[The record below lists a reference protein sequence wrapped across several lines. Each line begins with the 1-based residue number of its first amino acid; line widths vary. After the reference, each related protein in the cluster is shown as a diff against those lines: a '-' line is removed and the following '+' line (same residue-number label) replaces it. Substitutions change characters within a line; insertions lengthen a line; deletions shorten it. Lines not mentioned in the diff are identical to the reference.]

1 MGTVQRDRE
10 EQEGNPGYCVGSH
23 VVVGLSVVFARK
35 ENGVTRLNKR
45 H

>member
-10 EQEGNPGYCVGSH
+10 EQEGNPGYC